1 MSNLQFREIAD
12 ELKKRKFRPIYFLCG
27 DEPYFIDR
35 ITAYLQ
41 ENVLSDAEKSFN
53 LTQLYGRDT
62 NAEAIMTT
70 ARKFPMMAEF
80 QVVIVKEA
88 QYISDL
94 ENLAIYAEHPL
105 KSTILVIN
113 YKNKTLDKRRKLYNT
128 IQRNNGIVFESKK
141 LYEAKLPGW
150 ITGYL
155 KGKGFSI
162 DMNAC
167 MMLVEFLG
175 SDLGKISN
183 ELEKLIITLPEREKV
198 ITGADVER
206 NIGISKDYNNFEL
219 NKALGSKDVLKAN
232 RIINYFG
239 KNQKDH
245 HITVTLSML
254 YFLFSKTLVFHLI
267 ENKSR
272 KNAASVLKVNPY
284 FVSDYEM
291 AARNYSK
298 RKVVDIISLLREYD
312 LKSKGFG
319 NVQAGAGDL
328 LKELVYKILH

>member
-35 ITAYLQ
+35 ITGYLQ

-53 LTQLYGRDT
+53 LSLFYGRDT
-62 NAEAIMTT
+62 DAKAIMTT
-70 ARKFPMMAEF
+70 ARKFPMMADF
-80 QVVIVKEA
+80 QVVIIKEA
-88 QYISDL
+88 QYISNLEDL
-94 ENLAIYAEHPL
+94 AVYAEHPL

-113 YKNKTLDKRRKLYNT
+113 YKNRTLDKRRKLYNA
-128 IQRNNGIVFESKK
+128 ILRNNGIVFESKR
-141 LYEAKLPGW
+141 LYENKVPGW

-155 KGKGFSI
+155 KTKGLSI
-162 DMNAC
+162 DMKAC

-175 SDLGKISN
+175 NDLGKIAN
-183 ELEKLIITLPEREKV
+183 ELDKLIITLPEGEKA

-219 NKALGSKDVLKAN
+219 NKALGSKDAVKAN

-245 HITVTLSML
+245 HITLTLSML
-254 YFLFSKTLVFHLI
+254 YFLFSKTLIYHTI
-267 ENKSR
+267 KNKSR

-284 FVSDYEM
+284 FISDYEIT
-291 AARNYSK
+291 AGNYGSK
-298 RKVVDIISLLREYD
+298 KLVNIISMLREYD